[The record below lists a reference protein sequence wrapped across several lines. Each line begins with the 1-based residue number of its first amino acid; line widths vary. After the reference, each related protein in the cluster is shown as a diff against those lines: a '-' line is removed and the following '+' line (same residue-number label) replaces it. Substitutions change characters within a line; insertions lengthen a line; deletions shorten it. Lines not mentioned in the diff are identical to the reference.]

1 MADKFVTMHG
11 KALDGSDEIHQQEVH
26 EGNVE
31 AFKRSGWVVGEKE
44 FATIGV
50 TYSEEDAREQAG
62 LVDDYPET
70 EPKTRKKVKK

>member
-1 MADKFVTMHG
+1 MADKFVIMHG

-44 FATIGV
+44 FATVGEI
-50 TYSEEDAREQAG
+50 YSEEDAKAQA
-62 LVDDYPET
+62 EAEEST
-70 EPKTRKKVKK
+70 EPKSRKKAKK

>member
-1 MADKFVTMHG
+1 MVDKFVTMHG

-50 TYSEEDAREQAG
+50 TYSEEDVKAQAE
-62 LVDDYPET
+62 VEEST
-70 EPKTRKKVKK
+70 EPKSRKKVKK

>member
-11 KALDGSDEIHQQEVH
+11 KALDGSGEIHQQEVH

-50 TYSEEDAREQAG
+50 TYSEEDAKAQAG
-62 LVDDYPET
+62 VEEVTET
-70 EPKTRKKVKK
+70 ELKTRKKAKR